1 MSFCKPIQLSDYRM
15 TVPYE
20 ALELLP
26 QPSQPP
32 VLPPLPMKQ
41 LKQLQS
47 LKAFSATS
55 QDAPSQEGKN
65 QITFGTT
72 AFIYL

>member
-1 MSFCKPIQLSDYRM
+1 MLFHKPIQLSDYRM

-32 VLPPLPMKQ
+32 VLPLPVKQQ
-41 LKQLQS
+41 LKQHQS
-47 LKAFSATS
+47 LKAFSSTS
-55 QDAPSQEGKN
+55 QDVPSQEGKN
-65 QITFGTT
+65 QITFGKIPY
-72 AFIYL
+72 IY